1 MSGGERRVWQET
13 LEVEARIGDRAEA
26 EGYVAKVCFKTGPPG
41 RVGIELE
48 WTTHHRD
55 DPARP
60 VDPGVL
66 GSALGEHAPRS
77 LVPDSPQTPLAHGG
91 RVTLEPGGQVEI
103 STATSE
109 SLSGLLDAA
118 MADLEQL
125 TGLLDR
131 AGLTLAGQGCDAHRP
146 PRRILDT
153 PRYATMERVFDRFG
167 PYGRQWMCGTA
178 SVQVCLDA
186 GLPDRVAPRWRALHA
201 VGPALVAAFANSPRY
216 AGVDTGWASSRMRAC
231 LAADPARNGPPGG
244 DGADPVAAWARRV
257 LDTPLLCV
265 RRDGG
270 WDVPAG
276 LTFAD
281 WIAGAL
287 DPPPTYADLDYHLST
302 LFPPVRARG
311 YLEVRYLDMQSGTDW
326 TAPAALLTAL
336 LAREQ
341 TVDEAIALA
350 APAEGRWVQA
360 ARHGL
365 ADPAIAAVAPRLLDL
380 AGAALAD
387 TDLPPA
393 TADAVREAAVCRLL
407 AAGLR

>member
-1 MSGGERRVWQET
+1 MVEVAARV
-13 LEVEARIGDRAEA
+13 ADRAEA

-48 WTTHHRD
+48 WTTHHRG

-77 LVPDSPQTPLAHGG
+77 LVPDSPQAPLPCGG

-103 STATSE
+103 STDTSD
-109 SLSGLLDAA
+109 SLSGLLDATT
-118 MADLEQL
+118 ADLEQL

-131 AGLTLAGQGCDAHRP
+131 AGLVLAGQGCDAHRAA
-146 PRRILDT
+146 RRILDT

-178 SVQVCLDA
+178 SVQVCRDA
-186 GLPDRVAPRWRALHA
+186 GLPERVGARWRALHA
-201 VGPALVAAFANSPRY
+201 VGPALVAAFATSRRH

-231 LAADPARNGPPGG
+231 LAADPMRNGPPAA
-244 DGADPVAAWARRV
+244 DGADPVAAWTRRV

-265 RRDGG
+265 RRDGL
-270 WDVPAG
+270 WDAPAG

-281 WIAGAL
+281 WIGGAL
-287 DPPPTYADLDYHLST
+287 TPAPTYADLDYHLST
-302 LFPPVRARG
+302 MFPPVRARG
-311 YLEVRYLDMQSGTDW
+311 YFEVRYLDMQPGMDW
-326 TAPAALLTAL
+326 VAPVALLTAL
-336 LAREQ
+336 FAREE
-341 TVDEAIALA
+341 TVDEAIAVA
-350 APAEGRWVQA
+350 APAEGRWIQA

-380 AGAALAD
+380 AAGALAD
-387 TDLPPA
+387 TDLRPA
-393 TADAVREAAVCRLL
+393 TAGTVREAAVRRLREG
-407 AAGLR
+407 GLR

>member
-1 MSGGERRVWQET
+1 MSAVVQRELVRDAGV
-13 LEVEARIGDRAEA
+13 RIADRAEA

-48 WTTHHRD
+48 WTTHHLD

-77 LVPDSPQTPLAHGG
+77 LVPDSPQTPLPYGG

-103 STATSE
+103 STDTSD
-109 SLSGLLDAA
+109 SLAGLLDAT
-118 MADLEQL
+118 MADLQQL

-131 AGLTLAGQGCDAHRP
+131 AGLALDGQGCDAHRRP
-146 PRRILDT
+146 GRILDT

-186 GLPDRVAPRWRALHA
+186 GLPERVAPRWRALHA
-201 VGPALVAAFANSPRY
+201 VGPALVAAFANSARS
-216 AGVDTGWASSRMRAC
+216 AGIDTGWASARMRAC
-231 LAADPARNGPPGG
+231 LAADPMRNGPPA
-244 DGADPVAAWARRV
+244 DDADPVAGWARRV

-265 RRDGG
+265 RRDSSWEAPPG
-270 WDVPAG
+270 V
-276 LTFAD
+276 TFAD
-281 WIAGAL
+281 WIGGAIT
-287 DPPPTYADLDYHLST
+287 PGPTYADLDYHLST

-311 YLEVRYLDMQSGTDW
+311 YFEVRYLDMQSGLDW
-326 TAPAALLTAL
+326 VAPVAVLVALF
-336 LAREQ
+336 AREE
-341 TVDEAIALA
+341 TVDAAAALA
-350 APAEGRWVQA
+350 APAAGRWVQA

-380 AGAALAD
+380 ACAALD
-387 TDLPPA
+387 HTDLPPA
-393 TADAVREAAVCRLL
+393 TAEAVRDGVGRRLREG
-407 AAGLR
+407 GLR